1 MQSGETR
8 GWGGAMGGKVS
19 VLRTRTGD
27 LKIVERARCIFTKD
41 GIYFTLD
48 EEQMRELS
56 ELVAGIL
63 DGSLRHIDPASDK
76 MVLAD

>member
-1 MQSGETR
+1 
-8 GWGGAMGGKVS
+8 MGGKVS

-27 LKIVERARCIFTKD
+27 LKIVEGGRCIFTRD

-48 EEQMRELS
+48 EQQMRQLGELMR
-56 ELVAGIL
+56 GIL
-63 DGSLRHIDPASDK
+63 DGSLAHIDPASQE

>member
-1 MQSGETR
+1 
-8 GWGGAMGGKVS
+8 MGGKVS

-41 GIYFTLD
+41 SIYFTLD
-48 EEQMRELS
+48 EGQMRQLGV
-56 ELVAGIL
+56 LLAGIV
-63 DGSLRHIDPASDK
+63 DESLQHIDPTSDE

>member
-1 MQSGETR
+1 
-8 GWGGAMGGKVS
+8 MGGKVS

-27 LKIVERARCIFTKD
+27 LKIVDGQRCIFTKD

-48 EEQMRELS
+48 QEQMQQLGELMS
-56 ELVAGIL
+56 GIL
-63 DGSLRHIDPASDK
+63 DGSLRHIDPASDE

>member
-1 MQSGETR
+1 
-8 GWGGAMGGKVS
+8 MGGKVG

-27 LKIVERARCIFTKD
+27 LKIVDGKRFIFTKD

-48 EEQMRELS
+48 EEQMQQLGELMS
-56 ELVAGIL
+56 GDL
-63 DGSLRHIDPASDK
+63 DGTLRHIDPASDE